1 MTGIE
6 EALTV
11 EWCGV
16 SVKGES
22 ANASVEVGKK
32 REESMDVEWMDLCH
46 GGTWHGV
53 WRNDV

>member
-32 REESMDVEWMDLCH
+32 REESIGVAWMDLCH